1 MRSLFQTR
9 FPRFYR
15 KRSVDRDVSARATHL
30 KAAMENVFMT
40 TTERKRMSTKTTFK
54 RIALVAVAAL
64 GLGVLSVAPS
74 TAANTVLD
82 STFTIDAATDTG
94 YVGETTT
101 AVLTHTWNATAGDS
115 VTVSASCLG
124 LANTGGAAT
133 CPTINFYIAAAT
145 DTANVNVASGT
156 PMVSG
161 TNKYAPVYASTL
173 VETATSS
180 SLSARSV
187 ITARAVS
194 ANSDVAGT
202 YTYTIRVRSNM
213 DAAILNSVTWT
224 VTLSAANTTWTGLKT
239 WMTKDVTTGTDAHN
253 SFVSGTDSTVAVTAG
268 VASNP
273 TAVAYIYAA
282 GTNSLGETKTA
293 TAQLN
298 VCTSQ
303 TAGYCAV
310 TATISGPGL
319 IAIGGGTR
327 AKTAA
332 MTLYNG
338 AINQNGETLV
348 VYSDGTPG
356 TGTITFYNGGA
367 TLATKTVTFFGSPAS
382 AVLTLSDT
390 SAVVANGNT
399 GYFSAAVK
407 DSALNSITSGSVYI
421 YSSDTAVI
429 SESATACS
437 AGGSGSFICGFT
449 AVDTGTATIVVRDS
463 STVST
468 STWASAAISVR
479 VSGSKIQ
486 SITASFDKATY
497 APGEKA
503 ILTITAKDRRG
514 GLMDGN
520 AITNAFVITPTTA
533 AYTLNSGGTGAATAE
548 STFTPYLETG
558 VETRVIYMPSSVG
571 SGKFDYKIEAG
582 TGSWVTVAG
591 AAAGMTA
598 VTASATIADPTKDAA
613 DAATDAALEA
623 TDAAY
628 AAQDA
633 AQLAAEAADAATAAA
648 EAATAAVEDLATQV
662 ASLFADLQKQIT
674 TLANVVAKIAK
685 KVKA

>member
-1 MRSLFQTR
+1 
-9 FPRFYR
+9 
-15 KRSVDRDVSARATHL
+15 
-30 KAAMENVFMT
+30 
-40 TTERKRMSTKTTFK
+40 
-54 RIALVAVAAL
+54 
-64 GLGVLSVAPS
+64 
-74 TAANTVLD
+74 
-82 STFTIDAATDTG
+82 
-94 YVGETTT
+94 
-101 AVLTHTWNATAGDS
+101 
-115 VTVSASCLG
+115 
-124 LANTGGAAT
+124 
-133 CPTINFYIAAAT
+133 
-145 DTANVNVASGT
+145 
-156 PMVSG
+156 
-161 TNKYAPVYASTL
+161 
-173 VETATSS
+173 
-180 SLSARSV
+180 
-187 ITARAVS
+187 
-194 ANSDVAGT
+194 
-202 YTYTIRVRSNM
+202 
-213 DAAILNSVTWT
+213 
-224 VTLSAANTTWTGLKT
+224 
-239 WMTKDVTTGTDAHN
+239 
-253 SFVSGTDSTVAVTAG
+253 
-268 VASNP
+268 
-273 TAVAYIYAA
+273 
-282 GTNSLGETKTA
+282 
-293 TAQLN
+293 
-298 VCTSQ
+298 
-303 TAGYCAV
+303 
-310 TATISGPGL
+310 
-319 IAIGGGTR
+319 
-327 AKTAA
+327 
-332 MTLYNG
+332 
-338 AINQNGETLV
+338 LV
-348 VYSDGTPG
+348 VYSDGTAG
-356 TGTITFYNGGA
+356 TGTITLYNGGV
-367 TLATKTVTFFGSPAS
+367 TLATKTVTFFGSAAS
-382 AVLTLSDT
+382 ATLTLSDT

-407 DSALNSITSGSVYI
+407 DSASNSITSGSVYI

-468 STWASAAISVR
+468 STWTSDALTVR

-486 SITASFDKATY
+486 SITATFDKATY

-520 AITNAFVITPTTA
+520 AISSAFVITPTTT
-533 AYTLNSGGTGAATAE
+533 AYTLGSTGTGGNGAGIET
-548 STFTPYLETG
+548 TFTPYLETG

-582 TGSWVTVAG
+582 TGSWTTVAG
-591 AAAGMTA
+591 ALAGMTA

>member
-1 MRSLFQTR
+1 
-9 FPRFYR
+9 
-15 KRSVDRDVSARATHL
+15 
-30 KAAMENVFMT
+30 
-40 TTERKRMSTKTTFK
+40 
-54 RIALVAVAAL
+54 
-64 GLGVLSVAPS
+64 
-74 TAANTVLD
+74 
-82 STFTIDAATDTG
+82 
-94 YVGETTT
+94 
-101 AVLTHTWNATAGDS
+101 
-115 VTVSASCLG
+115 
-124 LANTGGAAT
+124 
-133 CPTINFYIAAAT
+133 
-145 DTANVNVASGT
+145 
-156 PMVSG
+156 
-161 TNKYAPVYASTL
+161 
-173 VETATSS
+173 
-180 SLSARSV
+180 
-187 ITARAVS
+187 
-194 ANSDVAGT
+194 
-202 YTYTIRVRSNM
+202 
-213 DAAILNSVTWT
+213 
-224 VTLSAANTTWTGLKT
+224 
-239 WMTKDVTTGTDAHN
+239 
-253 SFVSGTDSTVAVTAG
+253 
-268 VASNP
+268 
-273 TAVAYIYAA
+273 
-282 GTNSLGETKTA
+282 
-293 TAQLN
+293 
-298 VCTSQ
+298 
-303 TAGYCAV
+303 
-310 TATISGPGL
+310 
-319 IAIGGGTR
+319 
-327 AKTAA
+327 
-332 MTLYNG
+332 
-338 AINQNGETLV
+338 
-348 VYSDGTPG
+348 
-356 TGTITFYNGGA
+356 
-367 TLATKTVTFFGSPAS
+367 
-382 AVLTLSDT
+382 
-390 SAVVANGNT
+390 
-399 GYFSAAVK
+399 VK

-437 AGGSGSFICGFT
+437 AGGNGSFICGFT

-548 STFTPYLETG
+548 TTFTPYLETG

>member
-1 MRSLFQTR
+1 
-9 FPRFYR
+9 
-15 KRSVDRDVSARATHL
+15 
-30 KAAMENVFMT
+30 
-40 TTERKRMSTKTTFK
+40 MSTKTTFK

-74 TAANTVLD
+74 IADNTVLD
-82 STFTIDAATDTG
+82 SSFTIDAATDTG
-94 YVGETTT
+94 NVGETTT

-115 VTVSASCLG
+115 TTVSASCLG
-124 LANTGGAAT
+124 IANTGGAAT

-161 TNKYAPVYASTL
+161 TNKYAPVFATTL

-180 SLSARSV
+180 SLTARSV

-194 ANSDVAGT
+194 ANSNVAGT
-202 YTYTIRVRSNM
+202 YTYTIRVRSNL
-213 DAAILNSVTWT
+213 DNAILNTVTWT
-224 VTLSAANTTWTGLKT
+224 VTLSAANTTWTGLQS
-239 WMTKDVTTGTDAHN
+239 WMTKDVTTGTDKHN
-253 SFVSGTDSTVAVTAG
+253 SFISGTDSSVVVSAGTA
-268 VASNP
+268 ANP

-303 TAGYCAV
+303 TAGYCAL

-348 VYSDGTPG
+348 VYSDGTAG
-356 TGTITFYNGGA
+356 TGTITLYNGGT
-367 TLATKTVTFFGSPAS
+367 TLATKTVTFFGSAAS
-382 AVLTLSDT
+382 ATLTLSDT

-407 DSALNSITSGSVYI
+407 DSASNSITSGSVYI

-468 STWASAAISVR
+468 STWTSAALTVR

-486 SITASFDKATY
+486 SITATFDKATY

-520 AITNAFVITPTTA
+520 AITNAFVVTPTTA
-533 AYTLNSGGTGAATAE
+533 AYTLNSGGTGGATAE
-548 STFTPYLETG
+548 TTFTPYLETG

-582 TGSWVTVAG
+582 TGSWTTVAG
-591 AAAGMTA
+591 ALAGMTA

-633 AQLAAEAADAATAAA
+633 AQLAAESADAATAAAEAATAAA
-648 EAATAAVEDLATQV
+648 EAATAAVEDLATKV
-662 ASLFADLQKQIT
+662 AGLFADLQKQIT

>member
-1 MRSLFQTR
+1 MGSLFQPI

-15 KRSVDRDVSARATHL
+15 KRSGDRDVSARATHL
-30 KAAMENVFMT
+30 KAALENVFRA

-64 GLGVLSVAPS
+64 GIGVLSVVPS
-74 TAANTVLD
+74 SATVTNESLTISAAASSITA
-82 STFTIDAATDTG
+82 
-94 YVGETTT
+94 GETATT
-101 AVLTHTWNATAGDS
+101 TVTHTWDGAVNDS
-115 VTVSASCLG
+115 MTMTSTCLG
-124 LANTGGAAT
+124 VAAAGGGAT
-133 CPTINFYIAAAT
+133 CPTLNFYLASAN
-145 DTANVNVASGT
+145 DTTNVMSKGT
-156 PMVSG
+156 ISG
-161 TNKYAPVYASTL
+161 TNKFTPDYATTYVESGTSTTLTNRSL
-173 VETATSS
+173 VS
-180 SLSARSV
+180 
-187 ITARAVS
+187 IRAVS
-194 ANSDVAGT
+194 SNSTVAGT
-202 YTYTIRVRSNM
+202 YTYTIKTLENLTSTVQKT
-213 DAAILNSVTWT
+213 VVWT
-224 VTLSAANTTWTGLKT
+224 VTVAAQNTTWTGLKT
-239 WMTKDVTTGTDAHN
+239 WMTKDVATGYEAHN
-253 SFVSGTDSTVAVTAG
+253 SFVSRTDSSVVTSAG
-268 VASNP
+268 TAASP
-273 TAVAYIYAA
+273 TAVAYIWAA
-282 GTNSLGETKTA
+282 GTNSAGETTTA
-293 TAQLN
+293 TGIN
-298 VCTSQ
+298 I
-303 TAGYCAV
+303 CASSCGV
-310 TATISGPGL
+310 TANISGPGL
-319 IAIGGGTR
+319 LSNTSGGSK
-327 AKTAA
+327 AKSVSL
-332 MTLYNG
+332 TLGNADGG
-338 AINQNGETLV
+338 ASGETLV
-348 VYSDGTPG
+348 VFSDGTPG
-356 TGTITFYNGGA
+356 VGTITLYNGGQV
-367 TLATKTVTFFGSPAS
+367 LATKTVTFWGTAAS

-407 DSALNSITSGSVYI
+407 DSASNSITSGTVYV

-437 AGGSGSFICGFT
+437 AGGNGSFICGFT
-449 AVDTGTATIVVRDS
+449 AVDTGTATLVVRDS

-468 STWASAAISVR
+468 STWTSAAVSVR

-486 SITASFDKATY
+486 SITATFDKATY

-533 AYTLNSGGTGAATAE
+533 AYTLNSGGTGAGTAE
-548 STFTPYLETG
+548 TTFTPYLETG

-582 TGSWVTVAG
+582 TGSWKTVAG
-591 AAAGMTA
+591 ALAGMTE